1 MVGRSLNSMW
11 YSSKRRNEKADK
23 PSKVENTVSF
33 PDDPEEQIN
42 GLHARNINRNKKRM
56 LINNRALTYC
66 LLFVLLVVT
75 AGVTA
80 RQLLVKSGSDKNE
93 AFRMKKLIDANNV
106 NNNNGDNTLKVIA
119 QATRKNENLAQYSIS
134 LVLLHVEE
142 WKNYWSSKN
151 IRGFMSF
158 YHKNFPDKKNFE
170 DNKRRIFTKEQFI
183 QIDISNVESETKFDS
198 VVVRFTQRYNSKSFS
213 DTARKELVWSNTED
227 GWKIISETI
236 IR

>member
-1 MVGRSLNSMW
+1 MW
-11 YSSKRRNEKADK
+11 YSSRSRNEKAER
-23 PSKVENTVSF
+23 PSKVENTVSY
-33 PDDPEEQIN
+33 PVNLGEHIN
-42 GLHARNINRNKKRM
+42 GMHARNINRNKKRR
-56 LINNRALTYC
+56 LLNNRAITYC

-80 RQLLVKSGSDKNE
+80 RQLLVKSESKKNE

-158 YHKNFPDKKNFE
+158 YHKNFPDKKDFE
-170 DNKRRIFTKEQFI
+170 DNKRRIFSKEQFI
-183 QIDISNVESETKFDS
+183 EIGISNVESEAKLDNII
-198 VVVRFTQRYNSKSFS
+198 VRFTQRYSSKSFS
-213 DTARKELVWSNTED
+213 DTARKELVWTTTED

>member
-1 MVGRSLNSMW
+1 MW
-11 YSSKRRNEKADK
+11 YSSKSRNENAERL
-23 PSKVENTVSF
+23 SKVENTVSY
-33 PDDPEEQIN
+33 PVNLGEHTN
-42 GLHARNINRNKKRM
+42 GMHARNTNQNKKKR
-56 LINNRALTYC
+56 LLNNRAITYC

-80 RQLLVKSGSDKNE
+80 RQLLDKSGSEKNE
-93 AFRMKKLIDANNV
+93 AFRIKKLIDANNLSNSNG
-106 NNNNGDNTLKVIA
+106 NNTHTVIA
-119 QATRKNENLAQYSIS
+119 QNTQKNENLARYSIS

-170 DNKRRIFTKEQFI
+170 DNKRRIFSKEQFI
-183 QIDISNVESETKFDS
+183 EIDISNVESEAKLDS
-198 VVVRFTQRYNSKSFS
+198 VVVRFTQRYSSKSFS
-213 DTARKELVWSNTED
+213 DTARKELIWTTTED

>member
-1 MVGRSLNSMW
+1 MW
-11 YSSKRRNEKADK
+11 YSSKHRNKKAGR
-23 PSKVENTVSF
+23 PSQVENTVSYS
-33 PDDPEEQIN
+33 DERREHVN
-42 GLHARNINRNKKRM
+42 GMPARIINRDKKRM
-56 LINNRALTYC
+56 LLNNRALTYC

-80 RQLLVKSGSDKNE
+80 RQLLVKSGNDKNE
-93 AFRMKKLIDANNV
+93 AFRIKKLIDANNV
-106 NNNNGDNTLKVIA
+106 SNNDDDNTLTVIA
-119 QATRKNENLAQYSIS
+119 QATRKNENLAQYSVS

-151 IRGFMSF
+151 LRGFMSF

-170 DNKRRIFTKEQFI
+170 DNKRRIFSKEQFI
-183 QIDISNVESETKFDS
+183 EIDISNVESEAKLDS
-198 VVVRFTQRYNSKSFS
+198 IIVRFTQRYSSKSFS
-213 DTARKELVWSNTED
+213 DTARKELVWTTTED

>member
-1 MVGRSLNSMW
+1 MW
-11 YSSKRRNEKADK
+11 YSSKSRTEKAER
-23 PSKVENTVSF
+23 PSKVDNTVSY
-33 PDDPEEQIN
+33 PVNLGENIN
-42 GLHARNINRNKKRM
+42 GMHARNINQNKKRR
-56 LINNRALTYC
+56 LLNNRALTYC

-80 RQLLVKSGSDKNE
+80 RQLLVKSGSEKNE
-93 AFRMKKLIDANNV
+93 AFRIKKLINANNLS
-106 NNNNGDNTLKVIA
+106 NGNGNITHKVIA
-119 QATRKNENLAQYSIS
+119 QNTQKNENLARYSIS

-170 DNKRRIFTKEQFI
+170 DNKRRIFSKEKFI
-183 QIDISNVESETKFDS
+183 EIDISNVESEAKLDS
-198 VVVRFTQRYNSKSFS
+198 IIVRFTQRYSSKSFS
-213 DTARKELVWSNTED
+213 DTARKELVWTTTED

>member
-1 MVGRSLNSMW
+1 MW
-11 YSSKRRNEKADK
+11 YSSKSRNEKADK
-23 PSKVENTVSF
+23 PSKVENTVSY
-33 PDDPEEQIN
+33 PVEPGEHIN
-42 GLHARNINRNKKRM
+42 GMYGRNINRNKKRM
-56 LINNRALTYC
+56 PLNNRAFTYC

-80 RQLLVKSGSDKNE
+80 RQLLGKSGSDKNE
-93 AFRMKKLIDANNV
+93 AYRMKKLIDSNNFS
-106 NNNNGDNTLKVIA
+106 NSNGKNTPMIIA
-119 QATRKNENLAQYSIS
+119 QDTRRNENLARYSIS

-170 DNKRRIFTKEQFI
+170 DNKRRIFSKEQFI
-183 QIDISNVESETKFDS
+183 EIDISNVESEAKSDS
-198 VVVRFTQRYNSKSFS
+198 IVVRFTQRYSSKSFS
-213 DTARKELVWSNTED
+213 DTARKELVWTTTED

>member
-1 MVGRSLNSMW
+1 MW
-11 YSSKRRNEKADK
+11 YSSKSRNGKADR
-23 PSKVENTVSF
+23 PSKVKNSVSY
-33 PDDPEEQIN
+33 PDDHGEHIDGTN
-42 GLHARNINRNKKRM
+42 TRSINRQKKKFLLNNKA
-56 LINNRALTYC
+56 ITYC
-66 LLFVLLVVT
+66 LLFILLAVT

-93 AFRMKKLIDANNV
+93 AFRMKKLIDANNFSNSNG
-106 NNNNGDNTLKVIA
+106 NNKLMVIA
-119 QATRKNENLAQYSIS
+119 QDTRKNENLARYSIS

-170 DNKRRIFTKEQFI
+170 DNKRRIFSKEQFI
-183 QIDISNVESETKFDS
+183 EIDISNVESEAKLDS
-198 VVVRFTQRYNSKSFS
+198 IVVRFTQRYSSKSFS
-213 DTARKELVWSNTED
+213 DTARKELVWTTTED

>member
-1 MVGRSLNSMW
+1 MW
-11 YSSKRRNEKADK
+11 YSSKSRNEKADR
-23 PSKVENTVSF
+23 PSKVENIVSY
-33 PDDPEEQIN
+33 PVDPGSQIDGMHIRNTN
-42 GLHARNINRNKKRM
+42 GNKKRF
-56 LINNRALTYC
+56 LLSNKGITYC
-66 LLFVLLVVT
+66 LLFILLLVT

-80 RQLLVKSGSDKNE
+80 RQLLVKNGSDKNE
-93 AFRMKKLIDANNV
+93 AFRMKKLTDANKLNTS
-106 NNNNGDNTLKVIA
+106 NGNNTLMVIA
-119 QATRKNENLAQYSIS
+119 QDARKDENLARYSIS

-170 DNKRRIFTKEQFI
+170 DNKRRIFSKEQFI
-183 QIDISNVESETKFDS
+183 EIDISNVESEAKLDS
-198 VVVRFTQRYNSKSFS
+198 VVVRFTQRYSSKSFS
-213 DTARKELVWSNTED
+213 DTARKELIWTTTED

>member
-1 MVGRSLNSMW
+1 MW
-11 YSSKRRNEKADK
+11 YSSKSRNEKAERL
-23 PSKVENTVSF
+23 SKVENTVSYPVNF
-33 PDDPEEQIN
+33 EEHIN
-42 GLHARNINRNKKRM
+42 GMHAGNINRNKQKR
-56 LINNRALTYC
+56 LLNSRAITYC

-80 RQLLVKSGSDKNE
+80 RQLLVKSESEKNE
-93 AFRMKKLIDANNV
+93 AFRMKKLIDASNLSDSNSNNAL
-106 NNNNGDNTLKVIA
+106 TVIA
-119 QATRKNENLAQYSIS
+119 QETQKNENLARYSVS

-158 YHKNFPDKKNFE
+158 YHKNFPDKKTFE
-170 DNKRRIFTKEQFI
+170 NNKRRIFSKEQFI
-183 QIDISNVESETKFDS
+183 EIDISNVESEAKLDTII
-198 VVVRFTQRYNSKSFS
+198 VRFTQRYSSKSFS
-213 DTARKELVWSNTED
+213 DTARKELVWTTTED

>member
-1 MVGRSLNSMW
+1 MW
-11 YSSKRRNEKADK
+11 YSSKSRNGKADK
-23 PSKVENTVSF
+23 PSKVKNIVSY
-33 PDDPEEQIN
+33 PGDHGEHIN
-42 GLHARNINRNKKRM
+42 GTNTRSINRQKKKFLLNNKA
-56 LINNRALTYC
+56 ITYC
-66 LLFVLLVVT
+66 FLFILLAVT

-80 RQLLVKSGSDKNE
+80 RQLLVKSGSEENE
-93 AFRMKKLIDANNV
+93 TFRMKKLSNANKF
-106 NNNNGDNTLKVIA
+106 NNGNGNGKNTLMVIT
-119 QATRKNENLAQYSIS
+119 QDTRKEENLARYSIS

-170 DNKRRIFTKEQFI
+170 DNKRRIFSKEQFI
-183 QIDISNVESETKFDS
+183 EIDISNVESEAKLDS
-198 VVVRFTQRYNSKSFS
+198 IVVRFTQRYSSKSFS
-213 DTARKELVWSNTED
+213 DTARKELVWTTTED

>member
-1 MVGRSLNSMW
+1 MW
-11 YSSKRRNEKADK
+11 YSSKSRNGKADR
-23 PSKVENTVSF
+23 PSKVKNTVSY
-33 PDDPEEQIN
+33 PGDYGEHID
-42 GLHARNINRNKKRM
+42 GTDTRSINRQKKKFLLNNKA
-56 LINNRALTYC
+56 ITYC
-66 LLFVLLVVT
+66 LLFILLAVT

-80 RQLLVKSGSDKNE
+80 RQLLVKSESEKNE
-93 AFRMKKLIDANNV
+93 TFRMKKLSDANKF
-106 NNNNGDNTLKVIA
+106 NNSNGNNTLMVIT
-119 QATRKNENLAQYSIS
+119 QDTGKDENLARYSIS

-170 DNKRRIFTKEQFI
+170 DNKRRIFSKEQFI
-183 QIDISNVESETKFDS
+183 EIDISNVESEAKLDS
-198 VVVRFTQRYNSKSFS
+198 IVVRFTQRYSSKSFS
-213 DTARKELVWSNTED
+213 DTARKELVWTTTED

>member
-1 MVGRSLNSMW
+1 MW
-11 YSSKRRNEKADK
+11 YSSKSQNGKADR
-23 PSKVENTVSF
+23 PSKVENIVAH
-33 PDDPEEQIN
+33 PDDHREHIDGAN
-42 GLHARNINRNKKRM
+42 TRSIHRNKKKFS
-56 LINNRALTYC
+56 LNNKGITYC
-66 LLFVLLVVT
+66 LLFILLAVT

-80 RQLLVKSGSDKNE
+80 RQLLVKSGSEKNE
-93 AFRMKKLIDANNV
+93 SFRTKKLIDANKF
-106 NNNNGDNTLKVIA
+106 NNSSGDNTLMVIA
-119 QATRKNENLAQYSIS
+119 QDTRKNENLAQYSVS

-170 DNKRRIFTKEQFI
+170 DNKRRIFSKEQFI
-183 QIDISNVESETKFDS
+183 EIDISNVESEAKLDS
-198 VVVRFTQRYNSKSFS
+198 IVVRFTQRYSSKSFS
-213 DTARKELVWSNTED
+213 DTARKELVWTTTED

>member
-1 MVGRSLNSMW
+1 MW
-11 YSSKRRNEKADK
+11 YSSKSRNDKADR
-23 PSKVENTVSF
+23 PLRVENTASSPVETGGHL
-33 PDDPEEQIN
+33 D
-42 GLHARNINRNKKRM
+42 GMHVRNISLIRKRFLLNNK
-56 LINNRALTYC
+56 AVTYS
-66 LLFVLLVVT
+66 LLFVLLLVT

-80 RQLLVKSGSDKNE
+80 RQILVKSESDTNE
-93 AFRMKKLIDANNV
+93 SFRMKKLNDANNV
-106 NNNNGDNTLKVIA
+106 SNSVNALTVIG
-119 QATRKNENLAQYSIS
+119 QDTTKNENLARYSIS

-170 DNKRRIFTKEQFI
+170 DNKRRIFGKEQFI
-183 QIDISNVESETKFDS
+183 EIDISDVESEAKFDS
-198 VVVRFTQRYNSKSFS
+198 IVVRFTQRYSSKSFS
-213 DTARKELVWSNTED
+213 DTARKELVWTTTED

>member
-1 MVGRSLNSMW
+1 MW
-11 YSSKRRNEKADK
+11 YSSKSRNEKAVR
-23 PSKVENTVSF
+23 PSKVEKTSSYQVE
-33 PDDPEEQIN
+33 PGEHIDGIN
-42 GLHARNINRNKKRM
+42 VRNISPNRKNFLLKNKA
-56 LINNRALTYC
+56 ITYS
-66 LLFVLLVVT
+66 LLFVLLLVT

-80 RQLLVKSGSDKNE
+80 RQMLVKSEGDKTDT
-93 AFRMKKLIDANNV
+93 FRMKKLNDANNISNSTNALTV
-106 NNNNGDNTLKVIA
+106 VA
-119 QATRKNENLAQYSIS
+119 QDTSNNENLARYSIS

-158 YHKNFPDKKNFE
+158 YHKNFPDKKDFE
-170 DNKRRIFTKEQFI
+170 SNKRRIFSKEQFI
-183 QIDISNVESETKFDS
+183 EIDISNVESEAKFDS
-198 VVVRFTQRYNSKSFS
+198 IVVRFTQKYNSKSFS

>member
-1 MVGRSLNSMW
+1 MW
-11 YSSKRRNEKADK
+11 YSSKSRNEKAER
-23 PSKVENTVSF
+23 PSKVENTVSYPVNF
-33 PDDPEEQIN
+33 EKHIN
-42 GLHARNINRNKKRM
+42 GMHARNINRNKKKR
-56 LINNRALTYC
+56 LLNSRAITYC

-80 RQLLVKSGSDKNE
+80 RQLLVKNGSEKNE
-93 AFRMKKLIDANNV
+93 AFRMKKLIDASNLSDSNSNNALTV
-106 NNNNGDNTLKVIA
+106 LA
-119 QATRKNENLAQYSIS
+119 QETQKNESLARYSIS

-170 DNKRRIFTKEQFI
+170 DNKRRIFSKEQFI
-183 QIDISNVESETKFDS
+183 EIDISNVESEAKLDS
-198 VVVRFTQRYNSKSFS
+198 IIVRFTQRYSSKSFS
-213 DTARKELVWSNTED
+213 DTARKELVWTTTED

>member
-1 MVGRSLNSMW
+1 MW
-11 YSSKRRNEKADK
+11 YSSKSRNGKADR
-23 PSKVENTVSF
+23 PSKVDNIVSY
-33 PDDPEEQIN
+33 PGDHEEHLDGTN
-42 GLHARNINRNKKRM
+42 NRSINRQKKKFLLNNKA
-56 LINNRALTYC
+56 ITYC
-66 LLFVLLVVT
+66 LLFILLAVT

-80 RQLLVKSGSDKNE
+80 RQLLVKSESEKNE
-93 AFRMKKLIDANNV
+93 TFRMKKLIDANKF
-106 NNNNGDNTLKVIA
+106 NNGNGNNTLMVIA
-119 QATRKNENLAQYSIS
+119 QDTRKEENLARYSIS

-170 DNKRRIFTKEQFI
+170 DNKRRIFSKEQFI
-183 QIDISNVESETKFDS
+183 EIDISNVESEAKLDS
-198 VVVRFTQRYNSKSFS
+198 IVVRFTQRYSSKSFS
-213 DTARKELVWSNTED
+213 DTARKELVWTTTED

>member
-1 MVGRSLNSMW
+1 
-11 YSSKRRNEKADK
+11 
-23 PSKVENTVSF
+23 
-33 PDDPEEQIN
+33 
-42 GLHARNINRNKKRM
+42 M
-56 LINNRALTYC
+56 LLNNRALTYC

-106 NNNNGDNTLKVIA
+106 SNNNSGNTLTVIA
-119 QATRKNENLAQYSIS
+119 QAKRKNDNLAAYSIS

-183 QIDISNVESETKFDS
+183 QIDISNVESEAKFDS
-198 VVVRFTQRYNSKSFS
+198 IVVRFTQKYNSKSFS

>member
-1 MVGRSLNSMW
+1 MW
-11 YSSKRRNEKADK
+11 YSSKSRDGKTDR
-23 PSKVENTVSF
+23 PSKVKNNVSYPGDHGERIDETNTRR
-33 PDDPEEQIN
+33 IN
-42 GLHARNINRNKKRM
+42 QQNRKFLLNNKA
-56 LINNRALTYC
+56 ITYC
-66 LLFVLLVVT
+66 LLFILLAVT

-80 RQLLVKSGSDKNE
+80 RQLLVKSGSEKNE
-93 AFRMKKLIDANNV
+93 TFRMKKLTDANKLNTS
-106 NNNNGDNTLKVIA
+106 NGNNTLMVIA
-119 QATRKNENLAQYSIS
+119 QDARKDENLARYSIS

-170 DNKRRIFTKEQFI
+170 DNKRRIFSKEQFI
-183 QIDISNVESETKFDS
+183 EIDISNVESEAKLDS
-198 VVVRFTQRYNSKSFS
+198 VVVRFTQRYSSKSFS
-213 DTARKELVWSNTED
+213 DTARKELVWTTTED

>member
-1 MVGRSLNSMW
+1 MW
-11 YSSKRRNEKADK
+11 YSSKSRNEKAER
-23 PSKVENTVSF
+23 PSKVENTVSYPVNF
-33 PDDPEEQIN
+33 EKYIN
-42 GLHARNINRNKKRM
+42 GMHARNINRNKKKR
-56 LINNRALTYC
+56 LLNSRAITYC

-80 RQLLVKSGSDKNE
+80 RQLLVKNGSEKNE
-93 AFRMKKLIDANNV
+93 AFRMKKLIDASNLSNSNSNNAR
-106 NNNNGDNTLKVIA
+106 TVIA
-119 QATRKNENLAQYSIS
+119 QDTQKNENLARYSIS

-170 DNKRRIFTKEQFI
+170 DNKRRIFSKEQFI
-183 QIDISNVESETKFDS
+183 EIDISNVESEAKLDS
-198 VVVRFTQRYNSKSFS
+198 IIVRFTQRYNSKSFS
-213 DTARKELVWSNTED
+213 DTARKELVWTTTED

>member
-1 MVGRSLNSMW
+1 MW
-11 YSSKRRNEKADK
+11 YSSKSRNEKAER
-23 PSKVENTVSF
+23 PSKVENTVSCPVNF
-33 PDDPEEQIN
+33 EEHIDVM
-42 GLHARNINRNKKRM
+42 HARNINRNKKKR
-56 LINNRALTYC
+56 LLNNRAITYC

-80 RQLLVKSGSDKNE
+80 RQLLVKSGSEKNE
-93 AFRMKKLIDANNV
+93 VFRMKKLIDASNLSNSNSNNAL
-106 NNNNGDNTLKVIA
+106 TVIA
-119 QATRKNENLAQYSIS
+119 QETQKNENLARYSVS

-142 WKNYWSSKN
+142 WKNFWSSKN

-170 DNKRRIFTKEQFI
+170 DNKRRIFSKEQFI
-183 QIDISNVESETKFDS
+183 EIDISNVESEAKLNS
-198 VVVRFTQRYNSKSFS
+198 IIVRFTQRYSSKSFS
-213 DTARKELVWSNTED
+213 DTARKELVWTTTED

>member
-1 MVGRSLNSMW
+1 MW
-11 YSSKRRNEKADK
+11 YSSRSRNEKADR
-23 PSKVENTVSF
+23 PSKVENTASYPVE
-33 PDDPEEQIN
+33 PGERID
-42 GLHARNINRNKKRM
+42 GVHVRNINPNRKNSLLNNKA
-56 LINNRALTYC
+56 ITYS
-66 LLFVLLVVT
+66 LLFVLLLVT

-80 RQLLVKSGSDKNE
+80 RQMLVKSEGDKTDT
-93 AFRMKKLIDANNV
+93 FRMKKLNDANNISNSTNALTV
-106 NNNNGDNTLKVIA
+106 VA
-119 QATRKNENLAQYSIS
+119 QDTSNNENLARYSIS

-170 DNKRRIFTKEQFI
+170 DNKRRIFSKEQFI
-183 QIDISNVESETKFDS
+183 EIDISNVESEAKFDS
-198 VVVRFTQRYNSKSFS
+198 IVIRFTQRYSSKSFS
-213 DTARKELVWSNTED
+213 DTARKELVWTTTED

>member
-1 MVGRSLNSMW
+1 MW
-11 YSSKRRNEKADK
+11 YSSKSRNEKAER
-23 PSKVENTVSF
+23 PSKVENTVSY
-33 PDDPEEQIN
+33 PVNLGENIN
-42 GLHARNINRNKKRM
+42 GMHARNINQNKKRR
-56 LINNRALTYC
+56 LLNNRAITYC

-80 RQLLVKSGSDKNE
+80 RQLLVKSGSEENE
-93 AFRMKKLIDANNV
+93 AFRIKKLINANNLRTG
-106 NNNNGDNTLKVIA
+106 NGNITHTVIA
-119 QATRKNENLAQYSIS
+119 QNKQTNANLARYSIS

-170 DNKRRIFTKEQFI
+170 DNKRRIFSKEKFI
-183 QIDISNVESETKFDS
+183 EIDISNVESEAKLDS
-198 VVVRFTQRYNSKSFS
+198 IIVRFTQRYSSKSFS
-213 DTARKELVWSNTED
+213 DTARKELVWTTTED

>member
-1 MVGRSLNSMW
+1 MW
-11 YSSKRRNEKADK
+11 YSSKSRNEKADR
-23 PSKVENTVSF
+23 PSKVENTVSY
-33 PDDPEEQIN
+33 PVNLGENIN
-42 GLHARNINRNKKRM
+42 GMHARNINQNTKRR
-56 LINNRALTYC
+56 LLNNRAITYC

-80 RQLLVKSGSDKNE
+80 RQLLVKSGSEENE
-93 AFRMKKLIDANNV
+93 AFRIKKLIDANNLS
-106 NNNNGDNTLKVIA
+106 NGNGNITHTVIA
-119 QATRKNENLAQYSIS
+119 QNTQKNENLARYSIS

-170 DNKRRIFTKEQFI
+170 DNKRRIFSKEKFI
-183 QIDISNVESETKFDS
+183 EIDISNVESEAKLDS
-198 VVVRFTQRYNSKSFS
+198 IIVRFTQRYSSKSFS
-213 DTARKELVWSNTED
+213 DTARKELVWTTTED

>member
-1 MVGRSLNSMW
+1 MW
-11 YSSKRRNEKADK
+11 YSSKSRNGKADR
-23 PSKVENTVSF
+23 PSKVKNIVSYPCDHGGHMDGTNTRS
-33 PDDPEEQIN
+33 
-42 GLHARNINRNKKRM
+42 INRNKKKF
-56 LINNRALTYC
+56 LLNNKAITYC
-66 LLFVLLVVT
+66 LLFILLVVT

-80 RQLLVKSGSDKNE
+80 RQLLVKSGSEKNE
-93 AFRMKKLIDANNV
+93 AFRMKKMIDANNFINSNS
-106 NNNNGDNTLKVIA
+106 NNSVMVIA
-119 QATRKNENLAQYSIS
+119 QDTRKNENLARYSIS

-170 DNKRRIFTKEQFI
+170 DNKRRIFSKEQFI
-183 QIDISNVESETKFDS
+183 EIDISNVESEAKLDS
-198 VVVRFTQRYNSKSFS
+198 IVVRFTQRYSSKSFS
-213 DTARKELVWSNTED
+213 DTARKELVWTTTED